1 MQKKTKELFIT
12 LKALRPTIHGISN
25 YYGIDWHSDKII
37 DYWYLEYPNEHLKFN
52 SEINTPIANRM
63 LEGLYPGINY
73 IWKFSYMKE
82 IIKKKKPIE
91 LYK

>member
-52 SEINTPIANRM
+52 SEKELCVKLEELIASTQSDLGFRFPHTVKKLK
-63 LEGLYPGINY
+63 LE
-73 IWKFSYMKE
+73 
-82 IIKKKKPIE
+82 
-91 LYK
+91 